1 MVKRLII
8 TIAIAGIGIA
18 QPAAAAD
25 KVKVAF
31 VSTLSGPQ
39 ALLGKHMQDG
49 FKLGVKELNGRLGG
63 LPAEVSEHDDQFK
76 PDVARQIADRLTKR
90 DQVDFVTGILFSNV
104 MLAMV
109 NPLVDAKTIVI
120 SANAGPSQLAG
131 KMCSPYFFSAA
142 WQNDL
147 SPEAVAQ
154 SVQQAGH
161 KRVFVIS
168 SNYAAGQDMVNGF

>member
-8 TIAIAGIGIA
+8 TIAIAGMGIA

-131 KMCSPYFFSAA
+131 KNPAHPPTPSCSGRS
-142 WQNDL
+142 L
-147 SPEAVAQ
+147 TSSSPRQ
-154 SVQQAGH
+154 SG
-161 KRVFVIS
+161 
-168 SNYAAGQDMVNGF
+168 MP